1 MCCTAAKFNV
11 HTTQGFE
18 KNQEI
23 VRGLLGKARTKLE
36 KEEILQRKKMER
48 LERNLY
54 VKNLDSSID
63 DERLRTMFRPFGFIQ
78 SAKVMTDFLGRSRGF
93 GFVCFATKEEA
104 INAKEE
110 MNGVL
115 IRGNSLY
122 VSFAQLKEVRRAE
135 LKQKFGNKKT
145 LESGQKRVKK
155 DQAWKS
161 APSRWGDSRMES
173 QWYEDVHMEDTHMED
188 VNENRKMRKDQRD
201 DWYENYFSYQT
212 KADRRRNPGLKSRI
226 VRAPTPDW
234 IVQERMDQENRF
246 RNTKK
251 PKWGPPMLD
260 QSKGSEERMASE
272 EAFLNLTVGE
282 LFELKEKM
290 SDQEKV
296 KIMLLGDRWVD
307 LFGGKEK
314 LWKLCNAE
322 NISAEIMDSKRKV
335 DAWLHNEATNEDGWG
350 TSSDPSKVR
359 KHAFKWSEMMNIDDE
374 EIKWDTD
381 EVEKRSAFPENAM
394 ASLPKNIWE
403 NIEKYLRPWEKVRIR
418 TATKSI
424 MENWWIR
431 PRDDIPYLKWVLCIQ
446 EEQINHIKIWKEA
459 MRQYDEDV
467 KLQKER
473 KIEQE
478 EREREE
484 RLPLALDYYI
494 ANHGIIPGIGFG
506 SVARMFNVYKKE
518 LQEEYWRYEEETQE
532 MLQD

>member
-1 MCCTAAKFNV
+1 M

-122 VSFAQLKEVRRAE
+122 VNFAQLKEVRRAE

-173 QWYEDVHMEDTHMED
+173 QWYEDVEMKD
-188 VNENRKMRKDQRD
+188 VKEERKMGKDQRD
-201 DWYENYFSYQT
+201 DWYENYFSSHT

-234 IVQERMDQENRF
+234 VIQERRDQENSLRT
-246 RNTKK
+246 TKK
-251 PKWGPPMLD
+251 PRWGSPMCE
-260 QSKGSEERMASE
+260 QHEGSNEWDASE
-272 EAFLNLTVGE
+272 EAFLNLTVRE
-282 LFELKEKM
+282 LFEVKEKM

-322 NISAEIMDSKRKV
+322 NISAEIMESKRKV
-335 DAWLHNEATNEDGWG
+335 DAWLHNEVDNEDGWG
-350 TSSDPSKVR
+350 TSSDPPKVR
-359 KHAFKWSEMMNIDDE
+359 KQTFNWSELMDIDCPIVD
-374 EIKWDTD
+374 WDHKK
-381 EVEKRSAFPENAM
+381 VGQKSSFPENVM
-394 ASLPKNIWE
+394 ANLPKNIWE
-403 NIEKYLRPWEKVRIR
+403 TMEKYLMPWEKVRLR
-418 TATKSI
+418 TCTKSI

-431 PRDDIPYLKWVLCIQ
+431 PRDDIPYLKWVLDIQ
-446 EEQINHIKIWKEA
+446 KEQINHIGFWKEA

-467 KLQKER
+467 KLQKEK
-473 KIEQE
+473 KIEKE

-494 ANHGIIPGIGFG
+494 AMLNKMITISIF
-506 SVARMFNVYKKE
+506 Y
-518 LQEEYWRYEEETQE
+518 RYI
-532 MLQD
+532 

>member
-1 MCCTAAKFNV
+1 M
-11 HTTQGFE
+11 HSTQGFV

-36 KEEILQRKKMER
+36 KEEILQKKKMER

-63 DERLRTMFRPFGFIQ
+63 DERLRTMFRPFGFIH
-78 SAKVMTDFLGRSRGF
+78 SAKIMTDFLGRSRGF
-93 GFVCFATKEEA
+93 GFVCFSTKEEA

-115 IRGNSLY
+115 IKGIALY
-122 VSFAQLKEVRRAE
+122 VNFAQLKEVRKAE
-135 LKQKFGNKKT
+135 LKQKFGNRKPS
-145 LESGQKRVKK
+145 ESGQKRIKK

-173 QWYEDVHMEDTHMED
+173 QWYEDVKMEEAKKENQMD
-188 VNENRKMRKDQRD
+188 VDERD
-201 DWYENYFSYQT
+201 DWYENYFSSQT

-234 IVQERMDQENRF
+234 VIQEKRDQENSLRT
-246 RNTKK
+246 TKK
-251 PKWGPPMLD
+251 PRWGSPMFEQHEGSNKWD
-260 QSKGSEERMASE
+260 ASE
-272 EAFLNLTVGE
+272 EAFLNLTVRE
-282 LFELKEKM
+282 LIEIKEKM
-290 SDQEKV
+290 NDQEKV
-296 KIMLLGDRWVD
+296 KMMLLGERWVE

-322 NISAEIMDSKRKV
+322 NISAEIMESKRKV
-335 DAWLHNEATNEDGWG
+335 DAWLRTEQGNNDGWG
-350 TSSDPSKVR
+350 TSSDPPKVR
-359 KHAFKWSEMMNIDDE
+359 KQTFNWSEMMDIDCPIVD
-374 EIKWDTD
+374 WDHK
-381 EVEKRSAFPENAM
+381 EVGQKSSFPENVM
-394 ASLPKNIWE
+394 ANLPKNIWE
-403 NIEKYLRPWEKVRIR
+403 TMEKYLNPWEKVRLR
-418 TATKSI
+418 TCTKSI

-431 PRDDIPYLKWVLCIQ
+431 PRDDIPYLKWVLAIQ
-446 EEQINHIKIWKEA
+446 EEQINHIKFWKEA

-467 KLQKER
+467 KLQKEK
-473 KIEQE
+473 KIELE